1 MAMTREEFEQK
12 IGTVLRAH
20 GAGVTADLTD
30 ELLAYWNGHAV
41 AYVLICA
48 EPPDACYEE
57 FSMDDAQWANWRSW
71 LEAWIEAPTFSVR
84 PEVHNWLSEEPPAE
98 PGE

>member
-48 EPPDACYEE
+48 EPPDTCFEE
-57 FSMDDAQWANWRSW
+57 FAMDDVQWANWRSW
-71 LEAWIEAPTFSVR
+71 LEAWIARCLDRDTAHTSAALPIG
-84 PEVHNWLSEEPPAE
+84 EV
-98 PGE
+98 